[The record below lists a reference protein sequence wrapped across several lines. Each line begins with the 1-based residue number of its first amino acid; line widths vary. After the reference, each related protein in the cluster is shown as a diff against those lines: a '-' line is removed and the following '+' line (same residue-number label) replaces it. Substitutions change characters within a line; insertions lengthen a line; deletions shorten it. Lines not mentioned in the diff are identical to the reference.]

1 MKKVIGL
8 MMVLVMVF
16 MVMVTALAD
25 NPKGYSENE
34 IHSMLVEWIND
45 QYGREYFDRD
55 IENGVYYTYGVLN
68 GPYVNELTGKD
79 YITPEVIENLY
90 YDCKNYGY
98 DWDVMDA
105 SVKLVGFYEGYDVYT
120 LTIKTNTVPLGTY
133 CEEEYYNV
141 NLVFMV
147 YEEE

>member
-25 NPKGYSENE
+25 NPKGYSESE
-34 IHSMLVEWIND
+34 INSMLVEWIINQCGSD
-45 QYGREYFDRD
+45 YFDRG

-90 YDCKNYGY
+90 YDCENYGY
-98 DWDVMDA
+98 DWDVMNA
-105 SVKLVGFYEGYDVYT
+105 SVKLVGFYENYDVYT